1 MVNVTIYSSTMDPMG
16 YNIWCLYGCHADISR
31 FWLKLPLQ
39 LWPLGRLRLPDQS
52 WHVQDDRTPR
62 DENDQRQGQMDGKLT
77 DQSGLMGQD
86 QILALH
92 WQLVLYGFVVLF
104 KNDGSSSSKV
114 TTVDNCSYARQH
126 ATASIVRQVHAPSTT
141 GKYIH
146 VCFCLPL
153 PASSGGRIGYP
164 NFPN

>member
-1 MVNVTIYSSTMDPMG
+1 MSPYIAYMDPMW
-16 YNIWCLYGCHADISR
+16 YNIWCLYGCHADIWR

-39 LWPLGRLRLPDQS
+39 LWPLGLNDSRTSPDTS
-52 WHVQDDRTPR
+52 KTTGPS
-62 DENDQRQGQMDGKLT
+62 DENDQRLQGQMDGKLKSARPYGSRSDISIT
-77 DQSGLMGQD
+77 LT
-86 QILALH
+86 A
-92 WQLVLYGFVVLF
+92 GFVVLF

-126 ATASIVRQVHAPSTT
+126 ATAAIVRQVHAPSTT